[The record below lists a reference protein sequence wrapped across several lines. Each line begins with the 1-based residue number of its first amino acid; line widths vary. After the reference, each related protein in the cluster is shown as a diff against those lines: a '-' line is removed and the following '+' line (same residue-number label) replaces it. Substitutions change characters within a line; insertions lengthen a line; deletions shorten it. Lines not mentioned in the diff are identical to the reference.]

1 MVPLHSCKCRTVFFD
16 ELAVEDNSDSDS
28 PQQNTL
34 ANLAPG
40 HIGPQAA
47 ETKDGS
53 LLFCVLF

>member
-1 MVPLHSCKCRTVFFD
+1 MANICQVSYHLD
-16 ELAVEDNSDSDS
+16 ELAVEDNSDFGS
-28 PQQNTL
+28 PQRNTF

-47 ETKDGS
+47 EAKDGS